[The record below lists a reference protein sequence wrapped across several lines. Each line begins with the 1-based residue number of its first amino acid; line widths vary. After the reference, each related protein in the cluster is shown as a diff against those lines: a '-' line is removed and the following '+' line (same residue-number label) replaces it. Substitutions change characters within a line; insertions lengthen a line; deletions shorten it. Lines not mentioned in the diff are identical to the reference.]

1 MVTTHRPVPA
11 TNDETCIKY
20 GSTTRTCGCPDFNRR
35 AGGSYIVVETRE
47 AICKHVYHRRHQ
59 AETAKARAIANI
71 DRLFAKPPA
80 RLSARNSFIS
90 NDEYFGWLEPA

>member
-1 MVTTHRPVPA
+1 MATTQRPIPA
-11 TNDETCIKY
+11 TNDEACIKY
-20 GSTTRTCGCPDFNRR
+20 GSTTRTCGCPDYINR
-35 AGGSYIVVETRE
+35 GGSYPDPVTRE
-47 AICKHVYHRRHQ
+47 AICKHIYYRRRQ

-80 RLSARNSFIS
+80 RLSARNSFVT